1 MDTSMLHIETRKISI
16 PKKKK
21 KSKTEHDPCK
31 GLESD
36 QEEKSGFTYSWMLL
50 SPCVSDEAENIVFAF
65 AETRV

>member
-16 PKKKK
+16 QKKKK
-21 KSKTEHDPCK
+21 NLSQPDPCK